1 MVMNNLEVEV
11 SGLGVK
17 KGEKVLLNSV
27 TFTLEPGTITGL
39 LGPSGAGKTT
49 LMRVIMGIQIASS
62 GEVIVLGK
70 KAGSKAN
77 RSRIGYVTQSNSIYP
92 DLTVAQNLKF
102 FARISKA
109 DKQSVDRTLKV
120 VHLYDKKNQ
129 LVSTLSGG
137 EKTRVS
143 LAVSLLADPDL
154 LILDEPTVGLDPLL
168 RRDLWK
174 LFNVLAKKGKTIV
187 VSSHVMDEALRCEQ
201 LLLLREGRL
210 LWDDSAEKLLKVT
223 KKTSVED
230 AFIDLMKG
238 YK

>member
-1 MVMNNLEVEV
+1 MLEPTVSV
-11 SGLGVK
+11 SGLCVRK
-17 KGEKVLLNSV
+17 NKNELLSSIS
-27 TFTLEPGTITGL
+27 FDIQPGTICGL

-49 LMRVIMGIQIASS
+49 LMRAIVGIQIPTH
-62 GEVIVLGK
+62 GNVEVLGE
-70 KAGSKAN
+70 KAGSKNN
-77 RSRIGYVTQSNSIYP
+77 RAKIGYVTQASSIYL

-109 DKQSVDRTLKV
+109 DKQSVDRTLKI

-129 LVSTLSGG
+129 LVATLSGG

-143 LAVSLLADPDL
+143 LAVAMLADPDL

-187 VSSHVMDEALRCEQ
+187 VSSHVMDEALHCEQ
-201 LLLLREGRL
+201 LLLLREGKL

-230 AFIDLMKG
+230 AFVDLMKG
-238 YK
+238 DK